1 VYRARS
7 HKLAT
12 AAALLAAAVLAFI
25 PAAGCGPAKGTGGDS
40 RPLAVVNGE
49 TVTFDQLDHRMKL
62 LNLGFDNVSASDG
75 EGEARLE
82 ALSQLIDE
90 AVCLQEAKR
99 LSISV
104 TPADVEAHV
113 NRLYKEFPKGALDKE
128 LARSGLSMEEFKD
141 EARKKL
147 TIEKLIDSQ
156 VYSRLDTSDT
166 ALKSFFRKHKDEFRR
181 PMQVRARQIVVES
194 EQEARDILGEIKAGA
209 DFAAMAKSRSLSPD
223 SEAGGDLGYFSRG
236 DMPPE
241 FEEVVFRMK
250 RGEISGVVH
259 TPYGYHI
266 FLVEDIRPALNPRY
280 EDVKSKVR
288 QRYLARVG
296 ESAYKDWQ
304 SALRA
309 GASIEIHPEA
319 LGGL

>member
-1 VYRARS
+1 MHRLPSAAA
-7 HKLAT
+7 LM
-12 AAALLAAAVLAFI
+12 AAALLALMPACGCGHEKA
-25 PAAGCGPAKGTGGDS
+25 PAAAE
-40 RPLAVVNGE
+40 RVLAVVNGE
-49 TVTFDQLDHRMKL
+49 PVTLGQLEHRMEL
-62 LNLGFDNVSASDG
+62 LNLGFDNVSSDEG

-99 LSISV
+99 LGITV
-104 TPADVEAHV
+104 TPAEVESHV
-113 NRLYKEFPKGALDKE
+113 SQQYKDFPKGALENE
-128 LARSGLSMEEFKD
+128 LSRSGLSMEEFKD

-147 TIEKLIDSQ
+147 IIEKLIDSQ
-156 VYSRLDTSDT
+156 VYSRLDTTDT
-166 ALKSFFRKHKDEFRR
+166 ALKAFFRKHKDEFRR

-194 EQEARDILGEIKAGA
+194 EQEARDILKEIKAGA
-209 DFAAMAKSRSLSPD
+209 DFAETAKKRSLSPD
-223 SEAGGDLGYFSRG
+223 SEAGGDLGYFSKG

-250 RGEISGVVH
+250 KGELSGVVH

-266 FLVEDIRPALNPRY
+266 FLVEDIRPALNPHY
-280 EDVKSKVR
+280 EDVKALVR
-288 QRYLARVG
+288 KRYLANVG
-296 ESAYKDWQ
+296 EAAYKDWQ

-309 GASIEIHPEA
+309 KASIEIHPEL